1 MALDGQQQ
9 GVVGVEILLI
19 HPQQE
24 LQTGYNHRIYI
35 KSHKKLLLVTC
46 VLLAG
51 HVHHLCQLHLHPGDQ
66 VAAVLRPT
74 LPAPALVSR
83 CVDPGL
89 LPPVA
94 GVGQG
99 GLGGPHPAPALL
111 PAPAL
116 EAEPAPVVPVRCQ
129 PLLEAAALE
138 AAHLHTHIGS
148 TVKLSVS

>member
-1 MALDGQQQ
+1 MK
-9 GVVGVEILLI
+9 
-19 HPQQE
+19 
-24 LQTGYNHRIYI
+24 T
-35 KSHKKLLLVTC
+35 HKKLLLVTR

-51 HVHHLCQLHLHPGDQ
+51 HVHHLCQLHLDPGDQ
-66 VAAVLRPT
+66 VAAVLGAT

-99 GLGGPHPAPALL
+99 GLGRRHHAPALL

-116 EAEPAPVVPVRCQ
+116 EAEPAPVVSVRRQ
-129 PLLEAAALE
+129 PLLETSALE
-138 AAHLHTHIGS
+138 AAHLHTHRVNSEAINIMTMTRGHS
-148 TVKLSVS
+148 APLVLGAV

>member
-1 MALDGQQQ
+1 M
-9 GVVGVEILLI
+9 EILLI

-24 LQTGYNHRIYI
+24 LQTGYTHQLYSLR
-35 KSHKKLLLVTC
+35 HKKLLLVTR

-51 HVHHLCQLHLHPGDQ
+51 HVHHLCQLHLDPGDQ

-94 GVGQG
+94 GVGLG
-99 GLGGPHPAPALL
+99 GLGRRHPAPALL

-116 EAEPAPVVPVRCQ
+116 EA
-129 PLLEAAALE
+129 
-138 AAHLHTHIGS
+138 
-148 TVKLSVS
+148 